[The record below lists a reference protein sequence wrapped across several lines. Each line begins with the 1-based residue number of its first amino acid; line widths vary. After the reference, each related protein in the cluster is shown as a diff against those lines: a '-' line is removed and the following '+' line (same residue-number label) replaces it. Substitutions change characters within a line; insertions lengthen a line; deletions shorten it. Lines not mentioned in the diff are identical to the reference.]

1 MKKSRTIHLRF
12 DRGLITY
19 SQHSARCESAGVD
32 ESMLRDFPY
41 IAFALIAACRAGVEF
56 HKCALAPLSR
66 LLRPLTRPSR
76 ETREQFGFGDIDT
89 YVRRPSIQ

>member
-1 MKKSRTIHLRF
+1 
-12 DRGLITY
+12 
-19 SQHSARCESAGVD
+19 
-32 ESMLRDFPY
+32 MLRDFPY

-89 YVRRPSIQ
+89 YVRRPSIQQFSALIPKARHMNSFLENVGPYLPQLQGLR